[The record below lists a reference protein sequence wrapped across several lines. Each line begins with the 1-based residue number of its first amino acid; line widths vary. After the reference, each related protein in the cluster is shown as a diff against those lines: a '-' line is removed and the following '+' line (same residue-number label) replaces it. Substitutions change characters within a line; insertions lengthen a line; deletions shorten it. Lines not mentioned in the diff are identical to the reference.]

1 MIKAPDKMRLAFYFI
16 LANTPSNLH
25 ALMKRPSW
33 ITNDCSEKRK
43 HTICDGLSSR
53 LNFFPVLNIRSQFF
67 SVLDV
72 LHEALRDAFS
82 IFRDNTHACVRAL
95 LASCC
100 QAV

>member
-1 MIKAPDKMRLAFYFI
+1 MRSAFYFI

-33 ITNDCSEKRK
+33 ITSDCSEKRK

-53 LNFFPVLNIRSQFF
+53 LNFFSCFKYPFSIFF
-67 SVLDV
+67 FFVLDV